1 MAKKKKKTKA
11 PRKSKKRAPRSDLSK
26 DLEILV
32 GHDVYSTW
40 VKMLAELVPWGRT
53 ERLSILVAAMLQFS
67 ASAATRRGQEDNSAA
82 VLLQESAEIGMDYE
96 EQERLMPL
104 IEVLFKDAGVKW
116 KRTNAR
122 GQGYSIADE
131 ALNQFL
137 RWDFMP
143 WE

>member
-1 MAKKKKKTKA
+1 
-11 PRKSKKRAPRSDLSK
+11 
-26 DLEILV
+26 
-32 GHDVYSTW
+32 
-40 VKMLAELVPWGRT
+40 
-53 ERLSILVAAMLQFS
+53 
-67 ASAATRRGQEDNSAA
+67 
-82 VLLQESAEIGMDYE
+82 MDYE